1 MLFLKKYSLLF
12 IGFFLLVASVIS
24 LACLSRDQEFYVL
37 LAYGTSF
44 LSFLLLLFLLVSKR
58 IVINFYVLLIL
69 GLVIRI
75 SLFFELPNLSDDFF
89 RFSWDGFVFLDG
101 GGVFDNKPVDYEFN
115 NNLIANFCEENLLKN
130 NSSFFPNGMNSKDY
144 YSVYPP
150 VAQYIFIISS
160 YLADYNL
167 INNVFFIRLLLLFFE
182 LITVFSIL
190 KILAFYGLN
199 RLNVLMYVLNPL
211 VVVEIIGNLHF
222 EGVALAFFLLSFYML
237 IRNKLGVGSIIYGL
251 AICSKL
257 IPLLF
262 LPFIAVRLGF
272 KKAFLF
278 LSIVLVVCFGL
289 FALFYPI
296 NFMGTFFKSIQL
308 YFHSFEFNASIYY
321 LLRWIGEQLTGFNQ
335 IKIIGSITPLL
346 TITSLLFFVHKLR
359 WKNNWMV
366 VLKCSTWL
374 LLIYY
379 SLSSVVHPWYII
391 YLVCF
396 SVLTGYVYPLVWSG
410 VVFLSYMAYADPY
423 SVVENGW
430 YLGLEYLILIV
441 ALFFDLK
448 KGGAN
453 PFFLKGDGLKLP
465 V

>member
-182 LITVFSIL
+182 LI
-190 KILAFYGLN
+190 
-199 RLNVLMYVLNPL
+199 
-211 VVVEIIGNLHF
+211 
-222 EGVALAFFLLSFYML
+222 
-237 IRNKLGVGSIIYGL
+237 
-251 AICSKL
+251 
-257 IPLLF
+257 
-262 LPFIAVRLGF
+262 
-272 KKAFLF
+272 
-278 LSIVLVVCFGL
+278 
-289 FALFYPI
+289 
-296 NFMGTFFKSIQL
+296 
-308 YFHSFEFNASIYY
+308 
-321 LLRWIGEQLTGFNQ
+321 
-335 IKIIGSITPLL
+335 
-346 TITSLLFFVHKLR
+346 
-359 WKNNWMV
+359 
-366 VLKCSTWL
+366 
-374 LLIYY
+374 
-379 SLSSVVHPWYII
+379 
-391 YLVCF
+391 
-396 SVLTGYVYPLVWSG
+396 
-410 VVFLSYMAYADPY
+410 
-423 SVVENGW
+423 
-430 YLGLEYLILIV
+430 
-441 ALFFDLK
+441 
-448 KGGAN
+448 
-453 PFFLKGDGLKLP
+453 
-465 V
+465 